1 MAAISPEWINLVW
14 QQAWQCTLLALIV
27 WLICRVVRI
36 RRAHLAYLLW
46 LVVLL
51 KFVTPPVWSSSSGL
65 FCWLQN
71 ENAEDAQQSVAT
83 QPIEALTR
91 TEWIRQ
97 LIGDDVEQLPEA
109 EFGSLEVTVHDAEEP
124 SGETKMAPVKS
135 KNLVESLDAPAAV
148 RHSARVSWLRVGL
161 WCWGGVAACIATVM
175 LIRFLRCWRT
185 IRSAGA
191 VQCPELEEMLM
202 RLAQELGVKRQ
213 VRLMVTQSR
222 IGPAVVGLWRP
233 TILLPAAIAEA
244 RSPAELEPILA
255 HELIHIR
262 RGDLWIGL
270 LQLLTAIVWW
280 FHPLVWLTGRRL
292 KFEMEQCCDE
302 EVLAELNCDPRLY
315 AAGLLE
321 ILELKQTLRTVP
333 VVPGVRPLEITSKR
347 MERIMRLGQGSQKR
361 TPWWCWV
368 VFVALAAVVL
378 PGAAFV
384 AGAAGENESL
394 EVKEAVVSSAI
405 KVKPKSVSLSP
416 LPFYDPAKK
425 VYDQKV
431 QQFNERYSRDLD
443 PLASEINMREW
454 IIRNGNVSNYRV
466 GELLEQSCKEVGSI
480 RAEQHLQQKIHEKI
494 QDQLAGLHNRHR
506 HLTGRKSSPPAFIEV
521 HQPPMRADRREYRLR
536 SIYSVRIDQ
545 DRLLF
550 SSSDSIYHQ
559 CVAEALAELREE
571 AKADAK
577 QGPDSLYVL
586 RASILSIPES
596 QLSVYSSQRKRIKV
610 YREEQLP
617 ELSQEIKAKYQGTEN
632 SEIISQTSLVC
643 EVLDAARAKEVER
656 LISLAADC
664 QLLSPPEVCFLD
676 GQKVQIQ
683 TKQLHEAEAQGVAAR
698 IVLPQLITGF
708 DLQLSYS
715 TRKGIKQRGMLEC
728 QIEKSEIG
736 GLKLLRAKDADA
748 ETLSLPL
755 LIKRHFKHARIMEPG
770 KTLLLGGLRLN
781 EQTDDPRT
789 LLMMLKLEKGKPLKE
804 GEVILGTGV
813 NSDTG
818 VIGTI
823 QLDPLTSKD
832 ITIIEFYPVADLVVP
847 IRRRMIVGAQQSPLS
862 EQPRYEPLIELIKQ
876 NIEPEVWSDP
886 QKTDSVIKPFEKDK
900 NLYLMV
906 RAKRATHDQIKDLLA
921 RIRAVQDRQ
930 VCLKLELI
938 TAEDLTAW
946 REAWDE
952 SASPETRDLGMQLKS
967 RKLDE
972 GILLSPRQIRLL
984 KQKAVKA
991 DRLQHQTL
999 MNVTLFNGQS
1009 TELNLSGPLV
1019 PDENSKSLIQ
1029 LRPELINNRQLRL
1042 SYVINARNALDAISH
1057 VQNTTIPQG
1066 QSLIVDISDQLAGGD
1081 SSFLFD
1087 QFVRQAELSYQ
1098 KQAKRSFLLVTPKIL
1113 TATSPPPVYQDP
1125 ANPEQK
1131 WDPSESKQD
1140 WKESN

>member
-1 MAAISPEWINLVW
+1 
-14 QQAWQCTLLALIV
+14 
-27 WLICRVVRI
+27 
-36 RRAHLAYLLW
+36 
-46 LVVLL
+46 
-51 KFVTPPVWSSSSGL
+51 
-65 FCWLQN
+65 
-71 ENAEDAQQSVAT
+71 
-83 QPIEALTR
+83 
-91 TEWIRQ
+91 
-97 LIGDDVEQLPEA
+97 
-109 EFGSLEVTVHDAEEP
+109 
-124 SGETKMAPVKS
+124 
-135 KNLVESLDAPAAV
+135 
-148 RHSARVSWLRVGL
+148 
-161 WCWGGVAACIATVM
+161 
-175 LIRFLRCWRT
+175 
-185 IRSAGA
+185 
-191 VQCPELEEMLM
+191 
-202 RLAQELGVKRQ
+202 
-213 VRLMVTQSR
+213 
-222 IGPAVVGLWRP
+222 
-233 TILLPAAIAEA
+233 
-244 RSPAELEPILA
+244 
-255 HELIHIR
+255 
-262 RGDLWIGL
+262 
-270 LQLLTAIVWW
+270 
-280 FHPLVWLTGRRL
+280 
-292 KFEMEQCCDE
+292 
-302 EVLAELNCDPRLY
+302 
-315 AAGLLE
+315 
-321 ILELKQTLRTVP
+321 
-333 VVPGVRPLEITSKR
+333 
-347 MERIMRLGQGSQKR
+347 MRLGQGSQKR

-368 VFVALAAVVL
+368 VFVAVAAVVL

-384 AGAAGENESL
+384 AGAAGENESQ
-394 EVKEAVVSSAI
+394 EVKKAVVSSEI
-405 KVKPKSVSLSP
+405 KVKPKSVPLSP

-425 VYDQKV
+425 VYEQKV

-454 IIRNGNVSNYRV
+454 IIRNGNVSNYSV
-466 GELLEQSCKEVGSI
+466 GDLLEQSRKEVGAI

-494 QDQLAGLHNRHR
+494 QDQLVGLHNRDR
-506 HLTGRKSSPPAFIEV
+506 HLAGRKSSPSAIIEV
-521 HQPPMRADRREYRLR
+521 HQPPMRADRRRYRIR
-536 SIYSVRIDQ
+536 SFFSVRIDQ

-559 CVAEALAELREE
+559 CVAGALAELREE
-571 AKADAK
+571 AKEKADEK
-577 QGPDSLYVL
+577 QGLDSLYVL

-643 EVLDAARAKEVER
+643 EVLDAARTKEVEK
-656 LISLAADC
+656 LISQAADC
-664 QLLSPPEVCFLD
+664 QLLSQPEVCFLD

-789 LLMMLKLEKGKPLKE
+789 LLMLFKLEKGKPLKE

-818 VIGTI
+818 VIGMI
-823 QLDPLTSKD
+823 ELDPLISKD
-832 ITIIEFYPVADLVVP
+832 IPIIEFYPVADLVVP
-847 IRRRMIVGAQQSPLS
+847 IRRRMIVGDQQSPLS

-886 QKTDSVIKPFEKDK
+886 QETDSAIKPFEKDK
-900 NLYLMV
+900 NLYLLV

-946 REAWDE
+946 RETWDE
-952 SASPETRDLGMQLKS
+952 SASPETRDLGTQLKS

-972 GILLSPRQIRLL
+972 GMLLTPRQIRLL

-1009 TELNLSGPLV
+1009 TELNLSGHLV
-1019 PDENSKSLIQ
+1019 PDEKSKSLIQ

-1098 KQAKRSFLLVTPKIL
+1098 KQARRSFLLVTPKIL

-1131 WDPSESKQD
+1131 WDPAESKLD

>member
-71 ENAEDAQQSVAT
+71 EHAEDAQQSVAT
-83 QPIEALTR
+83 QPVEALTR

-109 EFGSLEVTVHDAEEP
+109 EFGSLEVTVHDAEESSEQTTAVP
-124 SGETKMAPVKS
+124 AMSNT
-135 KNLVESLDAPAAV
+135 LVESVEPSAAV
-148 RHSARVSWLRVGL
+148 RQSARVSWLRVGL
-161 WCWGGVAACIATVM
+161 WCWAGVAACIATVM
-175 LIRFLRCWRT
+175 LIRFLRCWRM

-191 VQCPELEEMLM
+191 VQCPELEEMLV

-270 LQLLTAIVWW
+270 LQLLAAIVWW

-368 VFVALAAVVL
+368 VFVAVAAVVL

-384 AGAAGENESL
+384 AGAAGEKESQ
-394 EVKEAVVSSAI
+394 EVKEAVVSSEI

-425 VYDQKV
+425 VYEQKV

-443 PLASEINMREW
+443 PLAYEINMREW
-454 IIRNGNVSNYRV
+454 IIRNGNVSNYPV
-466 GELLEQSCKEVGSI
+466 GDLLEQSCREVGAI

-494 QDQLAGLHNRHR
+494 QDQLVGLHNRHR
-506 HLTGRKSSPPAFIEV
+506 HPHLAGRKSSPPAFIEV

-559 CVAEALAELREE
+559 CVAGALAELREE
-571 AKADAK
+571 AKEKADEK
-577 QGPDSLYVL
+577 QGLDSLYVL

-632 SEIISQTSLVC
+632 SEIFSQTSLVC
-643 EVLDAARAKEVER
+643 EVLDTARTKEVER

-664 QLLSPPEVCFLD
+664 QLLSQPEVCFLD

-683 TKQLHEAEAQGVAAR
+683 TKQLHEAEAQGVATR

-789 LLMMLKLEKGKPLKE
+789 LLMLFKLEKGKPLKE

-818 VIGTI
+818 VIGMI
-823 QLDPLTSKD
+823 ELDAPPSQTSLR
-832 ITIIEFYPVADLVVP
+832 IMSYPVADLVVP
-847 IRRRMIVGAQQSPLS
+847 VSPLLLGDS
-862 EQPRYEPLIELIKQ
+862 AKKQAPAERARFEPLIELIQQ
-876 NIEPEVWSDP
+876 NVTPDAWESWEKKGPMIRAFEENLSL
-886 QKTDSVIKPFEKDK
+886 VI
-900 NLYLMV
+900 
-906 RAKRATHDQIKDLLA
+906 RADQATHDQIADLIA
-921 RIRAVQDRQ
+921 RIRAVQDRVIAVRLGFITTDYQ
-930 VCLKLELI
+930 PADLKKLK
-938 TAEDLTAW
+938 TF
-946 REAWDE
+946 
-952 SASPETRDLGMQLKS
+952 ASPQARELWEKLMSD
-967 RKLDE
+967 KLDE
-972 GILLSPRQIRLL
+972 GILLTS
-984 KQKAVKA
+984 A
-991 DRLQHQTL
+991 QTKYL
-999 MNVTLFNGQS
+999 SHTAHRVEDVNEKIEVEVTLSNGQS
-1009 TELNLSGPLV
+1009 TEFNLSSPIL
-1019 PDENSKSLIQ
+1019 PDAKSNLLIQ
-1029 LRPELINNRQLRL
+1029 LRPELVDQQKVRL
-1042 SYVINARNALDAISH
+1042 SFVMNAKNALEAITHSRTAT
-1057 VQNTTIPQG
+1057 VTPG
-1066 QSLIVDISDQLAGGD
+1066 QSLLIDITDQLREGE
-1081 SSFLFD
+1081 STHMFD
-1087 QFVRQAELSYQ
+1087 QLVRQAGLTYQ
-1098 KQAKRSFLLVTPKIL
+1098 KQGKRCFLLVTPSLPQVGDK
-1113 TATSPPPVYQDP
+1113 
-1125 ANPEQK
+1125 K
-1131 WDPSESKQD
+1131 
-1140 WKESN
+1140 

>member
-14 QQAWQCTLLALIV
+14 QQVWQCTLLALFV

-51 KFVTPPVWSSSSGL
+51 KFVTPPIWSSSSGL

-71 ENAEDAQQSVAT
+71 ENAKDAQQSVAT

-124 SGETKMAPVKS
+124 SGETTAAHAKS
-135 KNLVESLDAPAAV
+135 NTLVESVETLAAV

-161 WCWGGVAACIATVM
+161 WCWAGVAACIATVM
-175 LIRFLRCWRT
+175 LIRFLRCWRM

-191 VQCPELEEMLM
+191 VQCPELEEMLV
-202 RLAQELGVKRQ
+202 RLTQELGVKRQ

-270 LQLLTAIVWW
+270 LQLLAAIVWW

-384 AGAAGENESL
+384 AGAAGDEKSE
-394 EVKEAVVSSAI
+394 EVKEAVVSSEI

-425 VYDQKV
+425 VYEQKV
-431 QQFNERYSRDLD
+431 QQFNETYSRDLD

-454 IIRNGNVSNYRV
+454 IIRNGNVSNYPV
-466 GELLEQSCKEVGSI
+466 GDLLEQSCREVGAI
-480 RAEQHLQQKIHEKI
+480 RAEQHLQQNIHEKI

-506 HLTGRKSSPPAFIEV
+506 RLAGRKSSQPAFIEV
-521 HQPPMRADRREYRLR
+521 HQPPMRADRRGYWGR
-536 SIYSVRIDQ
+536 SLFSVRIDQ

-617 ELSQEIKAKYQGTEN
+617 ELSREIKEKYQGTEN

-643 EVLDAARAKEVER
+643 EVLNAARTKEVER
-656 LISLAADC
+656 LISLSADC
-664 QLLSPPEVCFLD
+664 QLLSQPEVCFLD

-683 TKQLHEAEAQGVAAR
+683 TKQLHEAEVQGVTTR
-698 IVLPQLITGF
+698 IDLPQLITGF

-715 TRKGIKQRGMLEC
+715 TRKGVKQRGMLEC

-789 LLMMLKLEKGKPLKE
+789 LLMLLKLEKGKPLKE

-823 QLDPLTSKD
+823 QLDAPLSKTSLR
-832 ITIIEFYPVADLVVP
+832 TMSYPVADLVVP
-847 IRRRMIVGAQQSPLS
+847 V
-862 EQPRYEPLIELIKQ
+862 PRQLLGDSANKQAPAERARFEPLIELIQQ
-876 NIEPEVWSDP
+876 NVTPDAWEKGPTIRAFEEKLSL
-886 QKTDSVIKPFEKDK
+886 VI
-900 NLYLMV
+900 
-906 RAKRATHDQIKDLLA
+906 RADQATHDQIADLIA
-921 RIRAVQDRQ
+921 RIRAVHNRAIEFTARFFFVENLRNWYEVWDKSHSEQEIALVEKLQKTDLRQ
-930 VCLKLELI
+930 GIIVNRHQVSTIKRM
-938 TAEDLTAW
+938 A
-946 REAWDE
+946 
-952 SASPETRDLGMQLKS
+952 
-967 RKLDE
+967 RKLDPNY
-972 GILLSPRQIRLL
+972 G
-984 KQKAVKA
+984 
-991 DRLQHQTL
+991 
-999 MNVTLFNGQS
+999 MNVGRSRRFFNHHTGGIHFPEMMVEGKK
-1009 TELNLSGPLV
+1009 TECT
-1019 PDENSKSLIQ
+1019 IQ
-1029 LRPELINNRQLRL
+1029 LHPVIQEKDQVQISMIINPEQEKDSLSNIKIGTIPQEHSLLIDVTEQITGRKPALLPAELHGQLISGRARQSRYLLLLTPSKPDDMTKLRL
-1042 SYVINARNALDAISH
+1042 SL
-1057 VQNTTIPQG
+1057 
-1066 QSLIVDISDQLAGGD
+1066 
-1081 SSFLFD
+1081 
-1087 QFVRQAELSYQ
+1087 
-1098 KQAKRSFLLVTPKIL
+1098 TP
-1113 TATSPPPVYQDP
+1113 
-1125 ANPEQK
+1125 
-1131 WDPSESKQD
+1131 PSR
-1140 WKESN
+1140 

>member
-14 QQAWQCTLLALIV
+14 QQVWQCTLLALIV

-71 ENAEDAQQSVAT
+71 ENAKDAQQSVAT

-109 EFGSLEVTVHDAEEP
+109 EFGSLEVTVHDAEES
-124 SGETKMAPVKS
+124 SGETRSVPAMSNTIVKS
-135 KNLVESLDAPAAV
+135 VEPAAAV
-148 RHSARVSWLRVGL
+148 RQSARVSWLRVGL
-161 WCWGGVAACIATVM
+161 WCWAGVAAFIATVM
-175 LIRFLRCWRT
+175 LIRFLRCWRM
-185 IRSAGA
+185 IRNAGA
-191 VQCPELEEMLM
+191 VQCLELEAMLE
-202 RLAQELGVKRQ
+202 RLTQELGVKRR

-384 AGAAGENESL
+384 AGAAGENESDVTGTQSLFANELQESSQSSIKEIERDKFTEKWLRSMGARKQWYLTNENDVSDLITPDSVRHTYTLDHFLGVNLL
-394 EVKEAVVSSAI
+394 EKARNVVGRSQAGEFLVDQIRARVKELISQMPEGSTSDHTEELPKAEILKQHSQKRKSLDGTCFLQRNELVVDSAAPEYHRLI
-405 KVKPKSVSLSP
+405 KQVLT
-416 LPFYDPAKK
+416 
-425 VYDQKV
+425 
-431 QQFNERYSRDLD
+431 E
-443 PLASEINMREW
+443 
-454 IIRNGNVSNYRV
+454 
-466 GELLEQSCKEVGSI
+466 
-480 RAEQHLQQKIHEKI
+480 
-494 QDQLAGLHNRHR
+494 LAGN
-506 HLTGRKSSPPAFIEV
+506 G
-521 HQPPMRADRREYRLR
+521 AD
-536 SIYSVRIDQ
+536 
-545 DRLLF
+545 
-550 SSSDSIYHQ
+550 
-559 CVAEALAELREE
+559 
-571 AKADAK
+571 
-577 QGPDSLYVL
+577 
-586 RASILSIPES
+586 
-596 QLSVYSSQRKRIKV
+596 RIKV
-610 YREEQLP
+610 TATFICFTRSEFESWDLTTKQIKFYSSRQSLAEQVDHFLEVETFEPELVHRGTLYHDIYNLENRPFTRRDFKVAVREKKFGGSSSGSVLLANGQTIRMTRKLDLKHSSIDEHIAQERGLYDSGQVLELKVNDLPAEGMADQIRLEYKLSTSSIEGKQILTKFDIETREEKNIEVPLMRRNSFQNITLLRSGQSLLVGGLP
-617 ELSQEIKAKYQGTEN
+617 VSTKREDPLLLALILKTE
-632 SEIISQTSLVC
+632 
-643 EVLDAARAKEVER
+643 R
-656 LISLAADC
+656 
-664 QLLSPPEVCFLD
+664 
-676 GQKVQIQ
+676 VQI
-683 TKQLHEAEAQGVAAR
+683 
-698 IVLPQLITGF
+698 P
-708 DLQLSYS
+708 
-715 TRKGIKQRGMLEC
+715 
-728 QIEKSEIG
+728 
-736 GLKLLRAKDADA
+736 
-748 ETLSLPL
+748 
-755 LIKRHFKHARIMEPG
+755 
-770 KTLLLGGLRLN
+770 
-781 EQTDDPRT
+781 EQW
-789 LLMMLKLEKGKPLKE
+789 LLMGQ
-804 GEVILGTGV
+804 GV
-813 NSDTG
+813 NSDAGITG
-818 VIGTI
+818 HV
-823 QLDPLTSKD
+823 QLDPFEFKD
-832 ITIIEFYPVADLVVP
+832 IPIIEFYPVADLVVP
-847 IRRRMIVGAQQSPLS
+847 IRRRMILGAQQSPLF

-991 DRLQHQTL
+991 DRLQHQAL

-1009 TELNLSGPLV
+1009 TELNLSGSLV

-1131 WDPSESKQD
+1131 WDPAESKQD
-1140 WKESN
+1140 WKEFD

>member
-14 QQAWQCTLLALIV
+14 QQVWQCTLLALIV

-51 KFVTPPVWSSSSGL
+51 KFVTPPMWSSSSGL

-124 SGETKMAPVKS
+124 SGETTEAPAKS
-135 KNLVESLDAPAAV
+135 NTLVESVETPAAV

-161 WCWGGVAACIATVM
+161 WTWAGVAACIAMVM
-175 LIRFLRCWRT
+175 LIRFLRCWRM

-244 RSPAELEPILA
+244 RSPAELELILA

-270 LQLLTAIVWW
+270 LQLLAAIVWW

-368 VFVALAAVVL
+368 VFIAVAAVVL

-384 AGAAGENESL
+384 AGAAGQKESQ
-394 EVKEAVVSSAI
+394 EVKEAVVSSEI

-425 VYDQKV
+425 VYEQKV

-454 IIRNGNVSNYRV
+454 IIRNGNVSNYSV
-466 GELLEQSCKEVGSI
+466 GDLLDQSRREVGAI

-521 HQPPMRADRREYRLR
+521 HQPPMRADRRRYRIR
-536 SIYSVRIDQ
+536 SFFSVRIDQ

-577 QGPDSLYVL
+577 QGLDSLYVL

-617 ELSQEIKAKYQGTEN
+617 ELSREIKEKYQGTEN

-643 EVLDAARAKEVER
+643 EVLDAARTKEVEK

-664 QLLSPPEVCFLD
+664 QLLSHPEVCFLD

-715 TRKGIKQRGMLEC
+715 TRKGVKQRGMLEC

-789 LLMMLKLEKGKPLKE
+789 LLMLLKLEKGKPLKE

-818 VIGTI
+818 VIGMI
-823 QLDPLTSKD
+823 ELDAPPSQTSLR
-832 ITIIEFYPVADLVVP
+832 IMSYPVADLVVP
-847 IRRRMIVGAQQSPLS
+847 VSPLLLGDS
-862 EQPRYEPLIELIKQ
+862 AKKQAPAERARFEPLIELIQQ
-876 NIEPEVWSDP
+876 NVTPDAWESWEKKGPMIRAFEENLSL
-886 QKTDSVIKPFEKDK
+886 VI
-900 NLYLMV
+900 
-906 RAKRATHDQIKDLLA
+906 RADQATHDQIADLIA
-921 RIRAVQDRQ
+921 RIRAVQDRVIAVRLGFITTDYQ
-930 VCLKLELI
+930 PADLKKLK
-938 TAEDLTAW
+938 TF
-946 REAWDE
+946 
-952 SASPETRDLGMQLKS
+952 ASPQARELWEKLMSD
-967 RKLDE
+967 KLDE
-972 GILLSPRQIRLL
+972 GILLTS
-984 KQKAVKA
+984 A
-991 DRLQHQTL
+991 QTKFL
-999 MNVTLFNGQS
+999 SHTAHRVEDVNEKLEVEVTLSNGQS
-1009 TELNLSGPLV
+1009 TEFNLSSSIL
-1019 PDENSKSLIQ
+1019 PDAKSNLLIQ
-1029 LRPELINNRQLRL
+1029 LRPELVDQQKVRL
-1042 SYVINARNALDAISH
+1042 SFVMNAKNALEAITHSRTAT
-1057 VQNTTIPQG
+1057 VTPG
-1066 QSLIVDISDQLAGGD
+1066 QSLLIDITDQLREGE
-1081 SSFLFD
+1081 STHMFD
-1087 QFVRQAELSYQ
+1087 QLVRQAGLTYQ
-1098 KQAKRSFLLVTPKIL
+1098 KQGKRCFLLVTPSLPQVGDRK
-1113 TATSPPPVYQDP
+1113 
-1125 ANPEQK
+1125 K
-1131 WDPSESKQD
+1131 
-1140 WKESN
+1140 

>member
-14 QQAWQCTLLALIV
+14 QQVWQCTLLALIV

-51 KFVTPPVWSSSSGL
+51 KFVTPPIWSSSSGL

-71 ENAEDAQQSVAT
+71 ENAKDVQQSVAK

-109 EFGSLEVTVHDAEEP
+109 EFGSLEVTVHDAEES
-124 SGETKMAPVKS
+124 SGETTAVPANSESVVKS
-135 KNLVESLDAPAAV
+135 AEVPAAV
-148 RHSARVSWLRVGL
+148 RHSTRVSWLRVGL
-161 WCWGGVAACIATVM
+161 WSWAGVAACIATVM
-175 LIRFLRCWRT
+175 LIRFLRCWRM

-191 VQCPELEEMLM
+191 VQCPELEEMLVH
-202 RLAQELGVKRQ
+202 LAQELGVKRQ

-270 LQLLTAIVWW
+270 LQLLAAIVWW

-368 VFVALAAVVL
+368 VFVAVAAVVL

-384 AGAAGENESL
+384 ADAAGESKLNAIDSRLKLTDDRSPQTE
-394 EVKEAVVSSAI
+394 I
-405 KVKPKSVSLSP
+405 KVIKQRPETIDQLPFFYPLKHQAHQARQSFNKSLST
-416 LPFYDPAKK
+416 
-425 VYDQKV
+425 
-431 QQFNERYSRDLD
+431 DLD
-443 PLASEINMREW
+443 YLSSEIN
-454 IIRNGNVSNYRV
+454 
-466 GELLEQSCKEVGSI
+466 
-480 RAEQHLQQKIHEKI
+480 
-494 QDQLAGLHNRHR
+494 
-506 HLTGRKSSPPAFIEV
+506 
-521 HQPPMRADRREYRLR
+521 LR
-536 SIYSVRIDQ
+536 SWVTRTGCVRCYPVGDLLKKSRQAVGASQARVNLKQQIFKRLKELRLNYPDHLRPDDVPAHPLFFGPHQIPLKDERKVCYGRIYAMHQLFEDQ
-545 DRLLF
+545 YLV
-550 SSSDSIYHQ
+550 SSSDPRYHQ

-571 AKADAK
+571 AKAK

-596 QLSVYSSQRKRIKV
+596 QLSAFSSQRKRIKV

-617 ELSQEIKAKYQGTEN
+617 ELSREIKEKYQGTEN

-643 EVLDAARAKEVER
+643 EVLDAARTKEVER
-656 LISLAADC
+656 LISQAADC
-664 QLLSPPEVCFLD
+664 QLLSQPEVCFLD

-683 TKQLHEAEAQGVAAR
+683 TKQLHEAEVQGVTTR
-698 IVLPQLITGF
+698 IDLPQLITGF

-715 TRKGIKQRGMLEC
+715 TRKGVKQRGMLEC

-789 LLMMLKLEKGKPLKE
+789 LLMLLKLEKGKPLKE

-823 QLDPLTSKD
+823 QLDAPPSKTSLR
-832 ITIIEFYPVADLVVP
+832 TMSYPVADLVVP
-847 IRRRMIVGAQQSPLS
+847 V
-862 EQPRYEPLIELIKQ
+862 PRQLLGDSANKQAPAERARFEPLIELIQQ
-876 NIEPEVWSDP
+876 NVTPDAWEKGPTIRA
-886 QKTDSVIKPFEKDK
+886 FEEKRS
-900 NLYLMV
+900 LII
-906 RAKRATHDQIKDLLA
+906 RADQATHDQITDLIA
-921 RIRAVQDRQ
+921 RIRAVHNRAIEFTARFFFVENLRSWYEVWDKSHSEQEIALVEKLQKTDLRQ
-930 VCLKLELI
+930 GIIVNRHQVSTIKRM
-938 TAEDLTAW
+938 A
-946 REAWDE
+946 
-952 SASPETRDLGMQLKS
+952 
-967 RKLDE
+967 RKLDPNY
-972 GILLSPRQIRLL
+972 G
-984 KQKAVKA
+984 
-991 DRLQHQTL
+991 
-999 MNVTLFNGQS
+999 MNVGRSRRFFNHHTGGIHFPEMIVEGKK
-1009 TELNLSGPLV
+1009 TECT
-1019 PDENSKSLIQ
+1019 IQ
-1029 LRPELINNRQLRL
+1029 LHPVIQEKDQVQISMIINPEKEKDSLSNIKRGTIPQEHSLLIDVTEQITGRKPALLPAELHGQLISGRARQSRYLLLLTPSKPDDMTKLRL
-1042 SYVINARNALDAISH
+1042 SL
-1057 VQNTTIPQG
+1057 
-1066 QSLIVDISDQLAGGD
+1066 
-1081 SSFLFD
+1081 
-1087 QFVRQAELSYQ
+1087 
-1098 KQAKRSFLLVTPKIL
+1098 TP
-1113 TATSPPPVYQDP
+1113 
-1125 ANPEQK
+1125 
-1131 WDPSESKQD
+1131 PSR
-1140 WKESN
+1140 

>member
-14 QQAWQCTLLALIV
+14 QQVWQCTLLALIV

-36 RRAHLAYLLW
+36 KRAHLAYLLW

-71 ENAEDAQQSVAT
+71 ENAKDAKQSVAT

-124 SGETKMAPVKS
+124 SGDATAVTAKSESVVKS
-135 KNLVESLDAPAAV
+135 AEAPAAV

-161 WCWGGVAACIATVM
+161 WCWAGVAACIATVM

-185 IRSAGA
+185 IRTAGA
-191 VQCPELEEMLM
+191 VQCPELEDMLV
-202 RLAQELGVKRQ
+202 RLAQELGVKR
-213 VRLMVTQSR
+213 RLRLLVTQSR

-270 LQLLTAIVWW
+270 LQLLAAIVWW

-292 KFEMEQCCDE
+292 KSEMEQCCDE

-321 ILELKQTLRTVP
+321 ILELKQTLRAVP

-368 VFVALAAVVL
+368 VFVAVAAVVL

-384 AGAAGENESL
+384 AGAAGDEKSE
-394 EVKEAVVSSAI
+394 EVKEAVVSSEI

-454 IIRNGNVSNYRV
+454 IIRNGNVSNYPV
-466 GELLEQSCKEVGSI
+466 GDLLEQSCREVGSI

-494 QDQLAGLHNRHR
+494 QDQLVGLHNRHR
-506 HLTGRKSSPPAFIEV
+506 HMAGRKSSPPAFIEV

-550 SSSDSIYHQ
+550 SSSNSIYHQ
-559 CVAEALAELREE
+559 CVAGALAELREE
-571 AKADAK
+571 TKADAK

-596 QLSVYSSQRKRIKV
+596 QLSAFSSQRKRIKV

-617 ELSQEIKAKYQGTEN
+617 ELSQEIKAKFQGTEN

-643 EVLDAARAKEVER
+643 EVLNAARTKEVER

-664 QLLSPPEVCFLD
+664 QLLSQPEVCFLD

-715 TRKGIKQRGMLEC
+715 TRKGINQRGMLEC

-789 LLMMLKLEKGKPLKE
+789 LLMLLKLEKGKPLKE

-818 VIGTI
+818 VTGQI
-823 QLDPLTSKD
+823 QLDAPPSQTSLR
-832 ITIIEFYPVADLVVP
+832 TISYPVADLVVP
-847 IRRRMIVGAQQSPLS
+847 VSPLLRGDS
-862 EQPRYEPLIELIKQ
+862 AKKQAPVEGPRFEPLIELIQQ
-876 NIEPEVWSDP
+876 NVTPDVWEKGPTIRAFEEKLSL
-886 QKTDSVIKPFEKDK
+886 VI
-900 NLYLMV
+900 
-906 RAKRATHDQIKDLLA
+906 RADQATHDQIADLIA
-921 RIRAVQDRQ
+921 RIRAVQDRVIAVRLGFITTDYQ
-930 VCLKLELI
+930 PADLKKLK
-938 TAEDLTAW
+938 TF
-946 REAWDE
+946 
-952 SASPETRDLGMQLKS
+952 ASPLARELWEKLMSDQ
-967 RKLDE
+967 LDE
-972 GILLSPRQIRLL
+972 GILLNS
-984 KQKAVKA
+984 A
-991 DRLQHQTL
+991 QTKFL
-999 MNVTLFNGQS
+999 SHTARRVEDVDEKIEVEVTLSNGQS
-1009 TELNLSGPLV
+1009 TEFKLSSPIL
-1019 PDENSKSLIQ
+1019 PDAKSQLLIQ
-1029 LRPELINNRQLRL
+1029 LRPELLDQQKVRL
-1042 SYVINARNALDAISH
+1042 SFVMNAKNALEALTHSRTAT
-1057 VQNTTIPQG
+1057 VTPG
-1066 QSLIVDISDQLAGGD
+1066 QSLLIDITDQLREGE
-1081 SSFLFD
+1081 SNYMFD
-1087 QFVRQAELSYQ
+1087 QLVRQAGLSYQ
-1098 KQAKRSFLLVTPKIL
+1098 KQGKRCFLLVTPKIL
-1113 TATSPPPVYQDP
+1113 TAPSPPPIYRDP
-1125 ANPEQK
+1125 ANPGQK
-1131 WDPSESKQD
+1131 WDPAESKQD

>member
-14 QQAWQCTLLALIV
+14 QQVWQCTLLALIV

-71 ENAEDAQQSVAT
+71 ENAKDAQQSVAT

-91 TEWIRQ
+91 TEWIRR

-109 EFGSLEVTVHDAEEP
+109 EFGSLEVTVHDAEES
-124 SGETKMAPVKS
+124 SGETRAVPAMS
-135 KNLVESLDAPAAV
+135 NTLVESVETPAAV
-148 RHSARVSWLRVGL
+148 RQSARVSWLRVGL
-161 WCWGGVAACIATVM
+161 WSWAGVAACIATVM
-175 LIRFLRCWRT
+175 LIRFLRCWRM

-191 VQCPELEEMLM
+191 VQCPELEEMLV

-270 LQLLTAIVWW
+270 LQLLAAIVWW

-292 KFEMEQCCDE
+292 KYEMEQCCDE

-347 MERIMRLGQGSQKR
+347 MERIMRLGQGSQKC

-368 VFVALAAVVL
+368 VFVAVAAVVL

-384 AGAAGENESL
+384 AGAAGEKESE
-394 EVKEAVVSSAI
+394 EVKEAVVSSEI
-405 KVKPKSVSLSP
+405 KVKPKSVPLSP

-425 VYDQKV
+425 VYEQKV

-454 IIRNGNVSNYRV
+454 IIRNGNVSNYSV
-466 GELLEQSCKEVGSI
+466 GDLLDQSRREVGAI

-545 DRLLF
+545 DRLLL

-596 QLSVYSSQRKRIKV
+596 LLSVYSSQRKRIKV
-610 YREEQLP
+610 YQEEQLP

-643 EVLDAARAKEVER
+643 EVLDAARTKEVER
-656 LISLAADC
+656 LISLSADC
-664 QLLSPPEVCFLD
+664 QLLSQPEVCFLD

-683 TKQLHEAEAQGVAAR
+683 TKQLHEAEAQGVAAQ
-698 IVLPQLITGF
+698 IELPKLITGF

-748 ETLSLPL
+748 ETVSLPL

-789 LLMMLKLEKGKPLKE
+789 LLMLLKLEKGKPLKE

-818 VIGTI
+818 VIGMI
-823 QLDPLTSKD
+823 ELDAPPSQTSLR
-832 ITIIEFYPVADLVVP
+832 IMSYPVADLVVP
-847 IRRRMIVGAQQSPLS
+847 VSPLLLGDS
-862 EQPRYEPLIELIKQ
+862 AKKQAPAERARFEPLIELIQQ
-876 NIEPEVWSDP
+876 NVTPDAWEKGPTIRAYEEKLSL
-886 QKTDSVIKPFEKDK
+886 VI
-900 NLYLMV
+900 
-906 RAKRATHDQIKDLLA
+906 RADQATHDQIADLIA
-921 RIRAVQDRQ
+921 RIRAVQDRVIAVRLGFITTDYQ
-930 VCLKLELI
+930 PADLKKLK
-938 TAEDLTAW
+938 TF
-946 REAWDE
+946 
-952 SASPETRDLGMQLKS
+952 ASPQARELWEKLMSD
-967 RKLDE
+967 KLDE
-972 GILLSPRQIRLL
+972 GILLTS
-984 KQKAVKA
+984 A
-991 DRLQHQTL
+991 QTKFL
-999 MNVTLFNGQS
+999 SHTAHRVEDVNEKIEVEVTLSNGQS
-1009 TELNLSGPLV
+1009 TEFNLSSPIL
-1019 PDENSKSLIQ
+1019 PDAKSQLLIQ
-1029 LRPELINNRQLRL
+1029 LRPELVDQQKVRL
-1042 SYVINARNALDAISH
+1042 SFVMNAKNALEALTNSKTAT
-1057 VQNTTIPQG
+1057 VTPG
-1066 QSLIVDISDQLAGGD
+1066 QSLLIDITDQLREGE
-1081 SSFLFD
+1081 STHMFD
-1087 QFVRQAELSYQ
+1087 QLVRQAGLTYQ
-1098 KQAKRSFLLVTPKIL
+1098 KQGKRCFLLVTPSLPQVGDK
-1113 TATSPPPVYQDP
+1113 
-1125 ANPEQK
+1125 K
-1131 WDPSESKQD
+1131 
-1140 WKESN
+1140 

>member
-14 QQAWQCTLLALIV
+14 QQVWQCTLLALIV

-51 KFVTPPVWSSSSGL
+51 KFVTPPIWSSSSGL

-71 ENAEDAQQSVAT
+71 ENAKDAQQSVAK

-109 EFGSLEVTVHDAEEP
+109 EFGSLEVTVHDAEES
-124 SGETKMAPVKS
+124 SGETTAVPANSESVVKS
-135 KNLVESLDAPAAV
+135 AEVPAAV
-148 RHSARVSWLRVGL
+148 RHSTRVSWLRVGL
-161 WCWGGVAACIATVM
+161 WSWAGVAACIATVM
-175 LIRFLRCWRT
+175 LIRFLRCWRM

-191 VQCPELEEMLM
+191 VQCPELEEMLV

-270 LQLLTAIVWW
+270 LQLLAAIVWW

-384 AGAAGENESL
+384 AGAAGESKLNAIDSRLKLTDDRSPQTE
-394 EVKEAVVSSAI
+394 I
-405 KVKPKSVSLSP
+405 KVIKQRPETIDQLPFFYPLKHQAHQARQSFNKSLST
-416 LPFYDPAKK
+416 
-425 VYDQKV
+425 
-431 QQFNERYSRDLD
+431 DLD
-443 PLASEINMREW
+443 YLSSEIN
-454 IIRNGNVSNYRV
+454 
-466 GELLEQSCKEVGSI
+466 
-480 RAEQHLQQKIHEKI
+480 
-494 QDQLAGLHNRHR
+494 
-506 HLTGRKSSPPAFIEV
+506 
-521 HQPPMRADRREYRLR
+521 LR
-536 SIYSVRIDQ
+536 SWVTRTGCVRCYPVGDLLKKSRQAVGASQARVNLKQQIFKRLKELRLNYPDHLRPDDVPAHPLFFGPHQIPLKDERKVCYGRIYAMHQLFEDQ
-545 DRLLF
+545 FLV
-550 SSSDSIYHQ
+550 SSSDPRYHQ

-571 AKADAK
+571 AKAEAK

-586 RASILSIPES
+586 RASILSIPGS
-596 QLSVYSSQRKRIKV
+596 QLSAFSSQRKRIKV

-617 ELSQEIKAKYQGTEN
+617 ELSREIKEKYQGTEN

-643 EVLDAARAKEVER
+643 EVLDAARTKEVEQ
-656 LISLAADC
+656 LISLSADC
-664 QLLSPPEVCFLD
+664 QLLSQPEVCFLD

-715 TRKGIKQRGMLEC
+715 TRKGVNQRGMLEY

-789 LLMMLKLEKGKPLKE
+789 LLMLLKLEKGKPLKE

-823 QLDPLTSKD
+823 QLDAPPSKTSLR
-832 ITIIEFYPVADLVVP
+832 TMSYPVADLVVP
-847 IRRRMIVGAQQSPLS
+847 V
-862 EQPRYEPLIELIKQ
+862 PRQLMGDSAKKQAPAERARFEPLIELIQQ
-876 NIEPEVWSDP
+876 NVTPDAWEKGPTIRAFKEKLSL
-886 QKTDSVIKPFEKDK
+886 VI
-900 NLYLMV
+900 
-906 RAKRATHDQIKDLLA
+906 RADQATHDQIADLIA
-921 RIRAVQDRQ
+921 RIRAVQDRVIAVRLGFITTDYQ
-930 VCLKLELI
+930 PADLKKLK
-938 TAEDLTAW
+938 TF
-946 REAWDE
+946 
-952 SASPETRDLGMQLKS
+952 ASPLARELWEKLMSDQ
-967 RKLDE
+967 LDE
-972 GILLSPRQIRLL
+972 GILLNS
-984 KQKAVKA
+984 A
-991 DRLQHQTL
+991 QTKFL
-999 MNVTLFNGQS
+999 SHTAHRVEDVNEKLEVEVTLSNGQS
-1009 TELNLSGPLV
+1009 TEFKLSSPIL
-1019 PDENSKSLIQ
+1019 PDAKSQLLIQ
-1029 LRPELINNRQLRL
+1029 LRPELLDQQKVRL
-1042 SYVINARNALDAISH
+1042 SFVMNAKNALEALTHSRTAT
-1057 VQNTTIPQG
+1057 VTPG
-1066 QSLIVDISDQLAGGD
+1066 QSLLIDITDQLREGD
-1081 SSFLFD
+1081 STYTFD
-1087 QFVRQAELSYQ
+1087 QLVRQAGLSYQ
-1098 KQAKRSFLLVTPKIL
+1098 KQGKRCFLLVTPSLPQVGDK
-1113 TATSPPPVYQDP
+1113 
-1125 ANPEQK
+1125 
-1131 WDPSESKQD
+1131 
-1140 WKESN
+1140 KE